1 MKTMLVV
8 ALAALLALT
17 GCNGDGD
24 EVIDG
29 GDGADASTS
38 IQATATEFAFDPDA
52 WTVPAGEAVTL
63 ELTNDG
69 AIEHEW
75 VIVEQGTTLTST
87 DEFEEDLVVWE
98 MEAGPGE
105 TETGEFTVD
114 EAGTYQVICAIEE
127 HLDNGMEG
135 TLEVVE
141 G

>member
-1 MKTMLVV
+1 MRIKLGIL
-8 ALAALLALT
+8 LAALLTLAA
-17 GCNGDGD
+17 CN
-24 EVIDG
+24 G
-29 GDGADASTS
+29 GDGEDGAAGGDASTS

-63 ELTNDG
+63 EFTNDG

-87 DEFEEDLVVWE
+87 EEFEEDHVVWE
-98 MEAGPGE
+98 IEAAPGE
-105 TETGEFTVD
+105 TETGEFTVE